1 MAQVP
6 WKQLMPEQ
14 PADYQMPF
22 WYSSLQSF
30 WLYYPARRDQVEAL
44 LPELPERH
52 GLRLAEFDDLP
63 HRALVSLDFQAY
75 TSGGANFL
83 GVTREVEFN
92 VYVYPESRL
101 PSVPLMSVREYL
113 LGRDQTKT
121 IGGFRL
127 HVPCDNQNA
136 VNAGQQNFGEP
147 KWLASFD
154 YSIPSL
160 NAGGGTTWT
169 YGVYEPQPPPPPG
182 KNLDPST
189 MIFQVT
195 ARLNDLVP
203 EPSNLSPLIEYGTR
217 ELDNKEVLAANYWN
231 FFGWFDTYFL
241 SEEESRRFDLKMGPS
256 IDHHR
261 LHEDVRT
268 IIGTQA
274 PLAAQTF
281 ASAPV
286 SSESQ
291 AWLEF
296 PDD

>member
-1 MAQVP
+1 
-6 WKQLMPEQ
+6 MPEQ
-14 PADYQMPF
+14 PKNFQMPF

-44 LPELPERH
+44 LPELPAGH

-63 HRALVSLDFQAY
+63 DRALVSLDFQAY
-75 TSGGANFL
+75 TSGGASYL
-83 GVTREVEFN
+83 GFTREVEFN

-101 PSVPLMSVREYL
+101 PSVPRMSVRDYL

-127 HVPCDNQNA
+127 HVPCDNPVA
-136 VNAGQQNFGEP
+136 VEAGQENFGEP

-154 YSIPSL
+154 YAVPSL
-160 NAGGGTTWT
+160 NAGGGTTWR
-169 YGVYEPQPPPPPG
+169 YGVYEAQPPPRPG
-182 KNLDPST
+182 ETLDPRT

-195 ARLNDLVP
+195 AKLDDLRP

-217 ELDNKEVLAANYWN
+217 TLDGRDVLAANFWT
-231 FFGWFDTYFL
+231 FFGSFDTYVL
-241 SEEESRRFDLKMGPS
+241 SEQDGRRFDLEMGPS

-268 IIGTQA
+268 VIGTQE

-281 ASAPV
+281 TSAPV

-291 AWLEF
+291 AWLEY
-296 PDD
+296 PSD